1 MRFLNVV
8 LGAAA
13 VTSVAAAPTTS
24 SETSVAKRKSKF
36 LFTGVN
42 ESGAEFGSGNLPG
55 TLGTDYTWPVHST
68 IDVRKTS
75 SKQESNILTEPVVDS
90 DRKGLQHLPS
100 ANFDVRQ
107 LSDSRQRKSGQ
118 I

>member
-13 VTSVAAAPTTS
+13 VTSAVAAPTTS

-68 IDVRKTS
+68 IDVRKTPWVQHGI
-75 SKQESNILTEPVVDS
+75 KILRTQYTDQAFG
-90 DRKGLQHLPS
+90 RL
-100 ANFDVRQ
+100 
-107 LSDSRQRKSGQ
+107 
-118 I
+118 